1 MAGYRARR
9 QDPLMRRLNHNAFF
23 AVVRAVVGPS
33 LRDVNCAFK
42 LFGRELGVGLRAE
55 GAMIS
60 TELAL
65 RARQLR
71 WRVVEVP
78 VPHHPRTTGTATG
91 ANPAVVARAFAELWR
106 MRREGVVAPGAVAAP
121 PGHDGR

>member
-1 MAGYRARR
+1 MEEEAP
-9 QDPLMRRLNHNAFF
+9 QDPRHGLHVHRVLPVRRL
-23 AVVRAVVGPS
+23 
-33 LRDVNCAFK
+33 
-42 LFGRELGVGLRAE
+42 
-55 GAMIS
+55 
-60 TELAL
+60 
-65 RARQLR
+65 
-71 WRVVEVP
+71 P